1 MPEKNATNKQISLV
15 VSAGSIISLLLGLN
29 AWFLSRLVETLDS
42 TTKAVVELKTDV
54 AVLKWVIS
62 HDETK
67 TPRRREKNEDRS
79 P

>member
-1 MPEKNATNKQISLV
+1 MQQPQKQIGLV

-42 TTKAVVELKTDV
+42 TTKTVAELRIDV
-54 AVLKWVIS
+54 AVLKYGIRDAES
-62 HDETK
+62 K
-67 TPRRREKNEDRS
+67 SKRREAHEQT